1 MAGNVMAQETKEA
14 AEPGLLNLD
23 AIVVTAAKYE
33 KLLKDVPQSV
43 TVIDAE
49 ELEKKSGKTLGEIL
63 QDVVGLQVQRYGAI
77 GSQSSV
83 SLRGMTSSQVLV
95 LIDGRPINKFQDGL
109 VDLSMIPVNNIASIE
124 IVRGAASSLYGS
136 NAMGG
141 VINIITKKEAQ
152 NSVKISYGTFN
163 TFHNEV
169 TVSNKLND
177 YTYTITAS
185 KDSSDGDRPN
195 SAFEAKNIN
204 WYNGF
209 KVSDETS
216 IDLKMGFYDSKLGT
230 PGATTFMDYDDK
242 QFDTK
247 YYGDMEISLP
257 HGLTMKSYI
266 NYNNMEFEEDTANKA
281 THENRDSG
289 AEIRMSRDFG
299 GSNHI
304 VIGAEYHDYD
314 LESSEIGERST
325 FLASGYLQD
334 EIKFKDKALLTIGGR
349 HDSYKGT
356 DDEFSSF
363 AALLF
368 YLTADTTFRLSVGES
383 FRVPTFNDLYWPST
397 AWAEGNPNLTPEK
410 GISSDLGID
419 MQVSNRLWVRVSGFY
434 SDVEDLINWA
444 PGNDSIW
451 RPYNIKSA
459 IIKGLEMELK
469 AKLSKYVTAEIG
481 YTLLDTE
488 DEDTKKDIIYRPKNK
503 IDAKL
508 DMTVEKT
515 SFTFSLN
522 HVGKRYHNDPDING
536 DRIRLDKYTVYNA
549 KLSHKFSDTTKVY
562 LKGEN
567 IFDKEY
573 VYQRDYPMPGIAF
586 YGGMEVLF

>member
-1 MAGNVMAQETKEA
+1 MRRFVILFCIAVIFMAGNVRAEET

-23 AIVVTAAKYE
+23 VIVVTAAKYE

-43 TVIDAE
+43 TVIGKE

-77 GSQSSV
+77 GAQSSV

-141 VINIITKKEAQ
+141 VINIITKKEAE

-169 TVSNKLND
+169 TISNKVND

-185 KDSSDGDRPN
+185 KDSTDGDRPN
-195 SAFEAKNIN
+195 SAFDARNFN

-216 IDLKMGFYDSKLGT
+216 VDLKVGYYDSVLGL

-247 YYGDMEISLP
+247 YYGDLEIKLP
-257 HGLTMKSYI
+257 HGLTMKGYI
-266 NYNNMEFEEDTANKA
+266 NYNDMEFEEDPANKA

-289 AEIRMSRDFG
+289 AEIRISRDLG
-299 GSNHI
+299 ASNHI

-314 LESSEIGERST
+314 LESSEIGEQST
-325 FLASGYLQD
+325 FLASGYLHD

-349 HDSYKGT
+349 HDSYKGI
-356 DDEFSSF
+356 DDEFSPS
-363 AALLF
+363 AGLLF
-368 YLTADTTFRLSVGES
+368 YLTADTTFRLSAGKS

-410 GISSDLGID
+410 GVTYDAGID
-419 MQVSNRLWVRVSGFY
+419 TQMSNRLWLRISGFY
-434 SDVEDLINWA
+434 SEVEDMINWA
-444 PGNDSIW
+444 PGTDWIW
-451 RPYNIKSA
+451 RPYNISSA
-459 IIKGLEMELK
+459 IIKGLE
-469 AKLSKYVTAEIG
+469 T
-481 YTLLDTE
+481 
-488 DEDTKKDIIYRPKNK
+488 
-503 IDAKL
+503 
-508 DMTVEKT
+508 
-515 SFTFSLN
+515 
-522 HVGKRYHNDPDING
+522 
-536 DRIRLDKYTVYNA
+536 
-549 KLSHKFSDTTKVY
+549 
-562 LKGEN
+562 
-567 IFDKEY
+567 
-573 VYQRDYPMPGIAF
+573 
-586 YGGMEVLF
+586 